1 MNHYYFK
8 RLFISEDSK
17 KPVAACGSSFA
28 DRYLASEVTKRLSL
42 LEKSSRG
49 SSSPSSSG
57 SASLHSSDKPTIT
70 TEKTHVTSA
79 YNKDKHLPVS
89 PLVRSG
95 IEDSKTRPRSP
106 LLESKLSSSP
116 RPLSP
121 LVQEKILNLK
131 YKKAKINSLSSR
143 EHL

>member
-1 MNHYYFK
+1 MI
-8 RLFISEDSK
+8 LFSFSEDSK

-42 LEKSSRG
+42 LEKTPRG
-49 SSSPSSSG
+49 NSSPSSNST
-57 SASLHSSDKPTIT
+57 SLNSDKPTIT

-95 IEDSKTRPRSP
+95 IEDNKTKPRSP
-106 LLESKLSSSP
+106 LLESKLSSNP

-121 LVQEKILNLK
+121 LVQEKI
-131 YKKAKINSLSSR
+131 INFIYNVTKL
-143 EHL
+143 LTPAI